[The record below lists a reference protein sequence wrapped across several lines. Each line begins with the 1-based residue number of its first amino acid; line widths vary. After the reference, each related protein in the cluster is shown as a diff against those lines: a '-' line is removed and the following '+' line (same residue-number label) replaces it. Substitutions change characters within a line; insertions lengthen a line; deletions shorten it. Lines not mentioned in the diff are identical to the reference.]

1 MNIAVGLPAENGCF
15 QPVLSYSLVS
25 HIYDG
30 EPKGSLQ
37 FATKKHL
44 KMPQILQRIPLG
56 GVGLV
61 IGSILTVIGFGAY
74 FADMPTL
81 NLAGFFYG
89 IPLLLGGL
97 ALKAAE
103 LPPVPWRQPTP
114 PEVMAHRTQ
123 ATPTQNQIRQEVTR
137 YRYGEKV
144 HLGAALERLKLG
156 ETDEEWPVLVGIH
169 EELRDNHYTLV
180 LTFDSPDVPWTTWQE
195 KVEKLTNFFGPD
207 IQVALHQPQEEMVEL
222 ALLSTR

>member
-1 MNIAVGLPAENGCF
+1 
-15 QPVLSYSLVS
+15 
-25 HIYDG
+25 
-30 EPKGSLQ
+30 
-37 FATKKHL
+37 
-44 KMPQILQRIPLG
+44 MPPILQRIPLG

-61 IGSILTVIGFGAY
+61 IGSVLTLVGLGAY

-103 LPPVPWRQPTP
+103 LPPVPWRKPTP
-114 PEVMAHRTQ
+114 PDVLAQRSQ
-123 ATPTQNQIRQEVTR
+123 ATPIQNQIRQDVTR

-144 HLGAALERLKLG
+144 HLASALERLKLG

-169 EELRDNHYTLV
+169 EEVRDGHYTLV
-180 LTFDSPDVPWTTWQE
+180 LTFDSPNVPLTTWQE
-195 KVEKLTNFFGPD
+195 RSAKLTSFFGPE
-207 IQVALHQPQEEMVEL
+207 IQIALHQPQDEIVEL
-222 ALLSTR
+222 ALISTRAV